1 MRSGPRGPRRSVD
14 RGACRPAIEPR
25 QPVTTGC
32 RRGRATRKATWTG
45 ALLRA
50 LVWTSRGRRPR
61 HARKL
66 LVREP
71 GDLSPD
77 RPEYRAVRVGKA
89 GGPKPMMRGRE
100 KSDPAVVAMKPA
112 KSAAPAA
119 GELVERRAGAKGK
132 AEQVARTG
140 HRAGHACISNLLR
153 LRHVYTLPL
162 SPEVGARCLNPSSR
176 IGSQKRPL
184 RDFSA
189 PQVIDMSGNLISTF
203 AITAVVKTYPV
214 FIRGTVCI
222 VLCHV
227 PAAHRAEEGRQGP

>member
-14 RGACRPAIEPR
+14 RGGCRPAIEPR

-50 LVWTSRGRRPR
+50 LVWTPRGRRPR

-66 LVREP
+66 LAWEP

-77 RPEYRAVRVGKA
+77 RPEYRAVRIGKA
-89 GGPKPMMRGRE
+89 GRPKPMMDGRE
-100 KSDPAVVAMKPA
+100 KSDPTVGARKPA
-112 KSAAPAA
+112 KLPAPAG
-119 GELVERRAGAKGK
+119 GELVERRVGAKGK

-153 LRHVYTLPL
+153 LRHAYTLPS
-162 SPEVGARCLNPSSR
+162 SPKVGARCLNWAR
-176 IGSQKRPL
+176 R
-184 RDFSA
+184 
-189 PQVIDMSGNLISTF
+189 
-203 AITAVVKTYPV
+203 
-214 FIRGTVCI
+214 
-222 VLCHV
+222 VLCGGCTATCV
-227 PAAHRAEEGRQGP
+227 PTAAGPEVHDATAGDCLSFSRRCAAG